1 MTEQT
6 KPEQVSLQA
15 FVGSFGNEDAADEAR
30 RAAHKMDV
38 LERSIDDIRDLEER
52 FRPLVIGAAIAF
64 AIGAVIILVPH
75 RWTFAAYQLIGSF
88 GVVALLSG
96 LPLLGAAYT
105 VRVRKR
111 SIVDLNKIALNR
123 KHFVPH
129 GGYYFPSEAP
139 GGAGHVIRMTFR
151 KPERR
156 RWTKWDYVKPGRLW

>member
-1 MTEQT
+1 M
-6 KPEQVSLQA
+6 SLQA
-15 FVGSFGNEDAADEAR
+15 FINGFGNEHEAEEAQ
-30 RAAHKMDV
+30 RAARKMDV

-64 AIGAVIILVPH
+64 AIGATIILFPH
-75 RWTFAAYQLIGSF
+75 EWTFAVYRTIGPF

-96 LPLLGAAYT
+96 LPLLAAAYT

-129 GGYYFPSEAP
+129 GGYYFPSETP
-139 GGAGHVIRMTFR
+139 DEMGHVIRMTFR
-151 KPERR
+151 PPEKR
-156 RWTKWDYVKPGRLW
+156 RWTKWDYVRPGRLW